1 MIGQTI
7 SHYRILE
14 KLGGGGMGVVYKA
27 EDLNLRRAVALKFLP
42 KELARDAQ
50 SLERFRHE
58 ARSASALNHPNIV
71 TVHEI
76 ANSEA
81 GSFLVMEWIQ
91 GETLRKRMERGLDL
105 SSLAQYGIQV
115 ARALRTAHEAGI
127 IHRDIKPENIMV
139 RPDGYVKLVDFGL
152 ALVTTLAPGSET
164 RSLRLTQGGTLLG
177 TLAYFSPEQAR
188 TEMLQSGSDIFSLGL
203 VLYEAAAGRHPFA
216 ASSQFAIVNGIVT
229 QNPLT
234 PSRLNPEIPHTLEQL
249 ILAMLEKDAR
259 LRPSAGEVEQ
269 VLASLGGAKPGGEA
283 LILRAVDRKTVG
295 RGQELAE
302 LQTAYGAAAAGR
314 SSLIC
319 VTGEAGIGKSTLVE
333 EFVGEL
339 NSTVHPGSVAHGRCS
354 ERLGS
359 NEAYL
364 PFLEALYR
372 QEPAQLARAPAHRLS
387 SQSPT
392 ASSAAHQPRLH
403 PRRRRFSKNQSSSAG
418 DIATRLRT
426 ALRRS

>member
-203 VLYEAAAGRHPFA
+203 VLYEAAAG
-216 ASSQFAIVNGIVT
+216 GT
-229 QNPLT
+229 
-234 PSRLNPEIPHTLEQL
+234 
-249 ILAMLEKDAR
+249 
-259 LRPSAGEVEQ
+259 
-269 VLASLGGAKPGGEA
+269 
-283 LILRAVDRKTVG
+283 
-295 RGQELAE
+295 
-302 LQTAYGAAAAGR
+302 R
-314 SSLIC
+314 S
-319 VTGEAGIGKSTLVE
+319 
-333 EFVGEL
+333 
-339 NSTVHPGSVAHGRCS
+339 
-354 ERLGS
+354 
-359 NEAYL
+359 
-364 PFLEALYR
+364 
-372 QEPAQLARAPAHRLS
+372 
-387 SQSPT
+387 
-392 ASSAAHQPRLH
+392 
-403 PRRRRFSKNQSSSAG
+403 PRRRSSP
-418 DIATRLRT
+418 L
-426 ALRRS
+426 